1 MCREC
6 LRGEVPWTKLVSLG
20 RVSDHFI
27 FSIEAVTRDEGRRKA
42 TGMLTAREVLRE
54 SMKVLKQKCD
64 EFLNLAE
71 EHEQSSSVE
80 NNFWVT

>member
-6 LRGEVPWTKLVSLG
+6 LRGEAPWTKLVSLG

-27 FSIEAVTRDEGRRKA
+27 FSIEAVTRDEGRREA

-54 SMKVLKQKCD
+54 SMKVLKEKC
-64 EFLNLAE
+64 EGFLHLAE
-71 EHEQSSSVE
+71 EYEQNNSAE
-80 NNFWVT
+80 NNF